1 MTTLPHPTFFTRV
14 TTLAR
19 DIKLSHSVFA
29 LPFAL
34 LATFLAASH
43 GRELPNVTTLG
54 LIVLCMVLARTAA
67 MAMNRWADARF
78 DADNPRTA
86 KRAIPSGRLSSRF
99 VLGAIVV
106 CGLAFIAATS
116 GFYLLRGNPWPLLLS
131 PLMLAWLLAYSYTK
145 RFTWMCHLFLGSA
158 LALSPLAAA
167 IAVEPAYLGRPEPYL
182 LFAMVMSWVAGF
194 DILYALQDTDIDRT
208 AGLYSIPSRLGEST
222 ALAISR
228 LLHAMSLTSLIYL
241 VKLSPVL
248 GTLFTVGIVIVAI
261 LLVIEHAIVW
271 RSRTHHINIAF
282 LTVNGVISLL
292 LGALGIADVL
302 RLM

>member
-1 MTTLPHPTFFTRV
+1 MTTLSHPTFLNRV

-34 LATFLAASH
+34 LATFLAAAHRS
-43 GRELPNVTTLG
+43 ELPDVATLG

-116 GFYLLRGNPWPLLLS
+116 GFYSLRGNPWPLMLS
-131 PLMLAWLLAYSYTK
+131 PLVLAWLLAYSYTK

-228 LLHAMSLTSLIYL
+228 LLHAISLTSLIYL
-241 VKLSPVL
+241 AKLSPVL
-248 GTLFTVGIVIVAI
+248 GTLFSVGVVIVAI
-261 LLVIEHAIVW
+261 LLIIEHAIVW
-271 RSRTHHINIAF
+271 RSKTHHINIAF

-302 RLM
+302 RSM